1 MSEFSSLNDPIPVF
15 PLPGCVMLP
24 GAVLPLHVF
33 EPRYRAMVHDV
44 VSRPQCD
51 RFIATAL
58 LSGDYEH
65 LYDTNN
71 APIAPAVC
79 VGQVVQHAA
88 MSDGRCNIVL
98 VGRARAH
105 IVSEDATHAYRQAVL
120 RIIPT
125 EPANLLANVDA
136 GVDTV
141 RMLMCRAHES
151 GIIDPQVIDRI
162 KAQSTSAATMVDLAA
177 FHLIDNNCVALKQ
190 RILDESKL
198 EVRAE
203 ILAKYLAH
211 LLGGGST
218 DCGDSKTHWPP
229 TVNPN

>member
-1 MSEFSSLNDPIPVF
+1 
-15 PLPGCVMLP
+15 MLP

-33 EPRYRAMVHDV
+33 EPRYREMVRDV
-44 VSRPQCD
+44 LSRPTCD

-79 VGQVVQHAA
+79 VGQVVQH
-88 MSDGRCNIVL
+88 MPMPDGRCNIVL

-105 IVSEDATHAYRQAVL
+105 IVSEDATHTYRQAVL

-125 EPANLLANVDA
+125 EPANLLANVDTA
-136 GVDTV
+136 VDAV
-141 RMLMCRAHES
+141 RHLLCRAKELRLV
-151 GIIDPQVIDRI
+151 DPQTIARI
-162 KAQSTSAATMVDLAA
+162 RTHSASAAAMIDLAA
-177 FHLIDNNCVALKQ
+177 FHLIENNCVALKQ
-190 RILDESKL
+190 RILDECRL

-203 ILAKYLAH
+203 ILAKYLTQRV
-211 LLGGGST
+211 GSSGEVP
-218 DCGDSKTHWPP
+218 DCSQEKSEWPP
-229 TVNPN
+229 TINPN